1 MRFLIPLFFTWILSF
16 ENQAQDLSTLLSKHF
31 EAHNVDFWGQVN
43 TFTSK
48 GTWESLKQTHSIDFI
63 ATKKG
68 QIKIISTS
76 RDFVYAFDGTTGWK
90 LEEKEGKITDFDQ
103 NEIEIFRL
111 LFDFGSPV
119 YGKNEL
125 KEMGEVTVDGVL
137 CEWLIFRNRISK
149 TDYFIRKSDF
159 TLYKLNHRYDIGGDD
174 RIISKKIVQY
184 RDYQGIK
191 IPTIIEIKTREEVF
205 ELSLRDM
212 TIGEAVNQGIFK
224 KPEQK

>member
-1 MRFLIPLFFTWILSF
+1 MRILIPLLFTLTLHF
-16 ENQAQDLSTLLSKHF
+16 EIYSQDQSLLLSKHF
-31 EAHNVDFWGQVN
+31 EAHNVDFWRQVN

-48 GTWESLKQTHSIDFI
+48 GTWESLRQNHSIDFI
-63 ATKKG
+63 ATRKC
-68 QIKIISTS
+68 QMKIISAAK
-76 RDFVYAFDGTTGWK
+76 DVVYAFDGSNGWK
-90 LEEKEGKITDFDQ
+90 LEEKDGKIIDFDQ

-111 LFDFGSPV
+111 LFDFGTPV
-119 YGKNEL
+119 YGKNDL

-137 CEWLIFRNRISK
+137 CEWLIFRNKISK

-159 TLYKLNHRYDIGGDD
+159 TLYKINHQYDTGGDN

-205 ELSLRDM
+205 ELALRDM